1 MEFVLLP
8 QFGKIERDQVANIRD
23 SESTDGVPHADDLDD
38 HFTAGSDGVPSRVGA
53 STGNELI
60 PRSCLGKLGAEILG
74 LDILVV

>member
-8 QFGKIERDQVANIRD
+8 QFGKVKGDQVANIRD
-23 SESTDGVPHADDLDD
+23 PESTDGVPYADDLDD
-38 HFTAGSDGVPSRVGA
+38 HFTAGSDGVPSGLGN

-74 LDILVV
+74 LDILIV